1 VYRWRGAAAAV
12 AAEPA
17 VVAVVAPAEVA
28 AVAVLA
34 APLAGGAASHGASA
48 AGAKVAFRQLHANSL
63 RLIIC
68 RVRPSAPPIL
78 FWRNGFADNCV
89 IGYAP
94 VRFQL

>member
-1 VYRWRGAAAAV
+1 V

-34 APLAGGAASHGASA
+34 APLAGDAASHGASA
-48 AGAKVAFRQLHANSL
+48 ACAKVAFRQLHANSL
-63 RLIIC
+63 RLIIG
-68 RVRPSAPPIL
+68 RVRQSTRPIL
-78 FWRNGFADNCV
+78 FWRNAFADNCV
-89 IGYAP
+89 IGHAP